1 MWLRFVDGRSVGVL
15 TVQFLTRTCEWLER
29 LGRRALL
36 LIWDNASWQTK
47 GEVRG
52 APFLL
57 DIFTKHPYHSPKMP
71 LSERDQQACHSPN
84 EPSLCFS

>member
-52 APFLL
+52 APFLIGYL
-57 DIFTKHPYHSPKMP
+57 YEAP
-71 LSERDQQACHSPN
+71 LSLTEDAP
-84 EPSLCFS
+84 F